1 MFAELFLAVMCLLG
15 LRGEASSM
23 ELKSRFI
30 VEGMT
35 IGQVTSILNERN
47 PDVMILGLSS
57 QFTFKQAR
65 LCIWFDGRGKAVRIK
80 RFPIPGRAG
89 AAPAVP

>member
-1 MFAELFLAVMCLLG
+1 MFAESFLAVMCLLG
-15 LRGEASSM
+15 LRGEASLM
-23 ELKSRFI
+23 ELKSRLI

-35 IGQVTSILNERN
+35 IAQVSSILNERN

-65 LCIWFDGRGKAVRIK
+65 LSIWFDAHGKAVKIK
-80 RFPIPGRAG
+80 RFPMPGRAG
-89 AAPAVP
+89 AVPAVP